1 MGNLKYLV
9 LIALVALL
17 FFFLYRRLRPYLK
30 LVREFF
36 DTVRHFQQLT
46 PKNPATRNQQ
56 PEKLVSCVTCGTFV
70 PIGRA
75 ITAGSGNAVFCS
87 TDCLKGKRQRAQD
100 G

>member
-17 FFFLYRRLRPYLK
+17 FFLLYRRLRPYLK
-30 LVREFF
+30 LVREFLDTIRQF
-36 DTVRHFQQLT
+36 QKFTVR
-46 PKNPATRNQQ
+46 PPANRTQQ
-56 PEKLVSCVTCGTFV
+56 PEKLVSCLTCGTFV

-75 ITAGSGNAVFCS
+75 ITAGPGNSIFCS
-87 TDCLKGKRQRAQD
+87 NDCLKGKRRSQD

>member
-17 FFFLYRRLRPYLK
+17 LVFLYRRLRPYLK
-30 LVREFF
+30 LLREFVQ
-36 DTVRHFQQLT
+36 TIRHFQQVIAK
-46 PKNPATRNQQ
+46 PPATRKQE
-56 PEKLVSCVTCGTFV
+56 PEKLVSCLTCGTFV

-75 ITAGSGNAVFCS
+75 ITAGYGDAVFCS
-87 TDCLKGKRQRAQD
+87 TDCLKDQRRAQE

>member
-1 MGNLKYLV
+1 MSNLKYLV

-30 LVREFF
+30 LVSQFI
-36 DTVRHFQQLT
+36 DTIRQFQKFAVRPSASQ
-46 PKNPATRNQQ
+46 NQQ
-56 PEKLVSCVTCGTFV
+56 PEKLVSCLTCGTFV

-75 ITAGSGNAVFCS
+75 ITAGSGDAIYCS
-87 TDCLKGKRQRAQD
+87 TDCLKDKRRAQD

>member
-9 LIALVALL
+9 LIALAALL
-17 FFFLYRRLRPYLK
+17 LVFLYRRLRPYLK
-30 LVREFF
+30 LLREFVQ
-36 DTVRHFQQLT
+36 TIRHFQQVIVK
-46 PKNPATRNQQ
+46 PPATRKQE
-56 PEKLVSCVTCGTFV
+56 PEKLVSCLTCGTFV

-87 TDCLKGKRQRAQD
+87 TNCLKGQRRAQE

>member
-9 LIALVALL
+9 LIALVVLL
-17 FFFLYRRLRPYLK
+17 FFFLYRRLRPYFK
-30 LVREFF
+30 LLREFVH
-36 DTVRHFQQLT
+36 TIRHFQQVIT
-46 PKNPATRNQQ
+46 KPPATRKQE
-56 PEKLVSCVTCGTFV
+56 PEKLVSCLACGTFV

-87 TDCLKGKRQRAQD
+87 TDCLKGQRRAQE

>member
-17 FFFLYRRLRPYLK
+17 LFFLYRRLRPYLK
-30 LVREFF
+30 LLREFVN
-36 DTVRHFQQLT
+36 TIRHFQQVI
-46 PKNPATRNQQ
+46 TRPPTTGKQP
-56 PEKLVSCVTCGTFV
+56 PEKLVSCLTCGTFV

-75 ITAGSGNAVFCS
+75 ITAGSGDAVFCS
-87 TDCLKGKRQRAQD
+87 TDCLRGPKRAQE